1 MEFLSA
7 HDSLQCRHHCLT
19 KTPTGFKAYRELW
32 VCPIWVGIFLSFS
45 LEPPGPRFG
54 GGICFPSSTYKHED
68 GARCSLCLFSVLF
81 LGSLNSAA
89 VLSLCVVSKALP
101 GISLFGIPFLVIL
114 TLFIHHVMGRQSLI
128 FYLPL
133 KVCRKNKE

>member
-101 GISLFGIPFLVIL
+101 GISLFGIDTISCYSDSFHSPCHGKAVSNLL
-114 TLFIHHVMGRQSLI
+114 STS
-128 FYLPL
+128 
-133 KVCRKNKE
+133 